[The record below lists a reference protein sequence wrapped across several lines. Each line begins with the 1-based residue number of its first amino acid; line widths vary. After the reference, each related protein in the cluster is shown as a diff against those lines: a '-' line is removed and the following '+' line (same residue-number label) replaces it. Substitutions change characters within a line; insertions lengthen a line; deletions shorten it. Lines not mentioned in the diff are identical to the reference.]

1 MNKYKEAIKV
11 VDTVLHHMCGE
22 EREDGYL
29 PTMEEMSNSM
39 DLLTDLANKADA
51 FNEFKRS
58 NHEPE
63 SEKYRHTQTLEEY
76 QESRIGKEC
85 ANRPLEDILYAV
97 TSIYEDEFMYAS
109 KDLERV
115 KNNLKEWLDLEN
127 DEPQEPWNRKYLN
140 MVESI
145 YEFKRR
151 KDLFDNFLDSIQ
163 WIKNQYEVVKRR

>member
-1 MNKYKEAIKV
+1 MTKYKEAIKV

-115 KNNLKEWLDLEN
+115 KNNLKEWLDADVPE
-127 DEPQEPWNRKYLN
+127 ERWN
-140 MVESI
+140 E
-145 YEFKRR
+145 E
-151 KDLFDNFLDSIQ
+151 
-163 WIKNQYEVVKRR
+163 

>member
-51 FNEFKRS
+51 FNELKYS
-58 NHEPE
+58 NH
-63 SEKYRHTQTLEEY
+63 RFTLEEY
-76 QESRIGKEC
+76 RESRIGKEC
-85 ANRPLEDILYAV
+85 ANRLLEDILYAV
-97 TSIYEDEFMYAS
+97 TSMYENRFMYAS

-115 KNNLKEWLDLEN
+115 KNNLKEWLDLVT
-127 DEPQEPWNRKYLN
+127 DESKEHWNREFKA
-140 MVESI
+140 MTMSI
-145 YEFKRR
+145 YEFKRE
-151 KDLFDNFLDSIQ
+151 KDLYDDFLKEIE

>member
-22 EREDGYL
+22 ERDDGYL

-51 FNEFKRS
+51 FNEFKHS
-58 NHEPE
+58 NYEHE
-63 SEKYRHTQTLEEY
+63 SEKYRHTQMLEEY
-76 QESRIGKEC
+76 QESKLYKYC
-85 ANRPLEDILYAV
+85 CDLPLEDILQAV
-97 TSIYEDEFMYAS
+97 TNIYEDRFMYAS

-127 DEPQEPWNRKYLN
+127 DEPREPWNRKYMN

-145 YEFKRR
+145 YEFKRE
-151 KDLFDNFLDSIQ
+151 KDLCDYFLDSVQ